1 MSKLLILTSSG
12 LIRFY
17 QSCVRIWFPP
27 VCRFH
32 PTCSEYALEALH
44 RHGFFKGSA
53 MIVWRI
59 LRCNPLSAGGWD
71 PVK

>member
-1 MSKLLILTSSG
+1 MKVLVFASSG

-17 QSCVRIWFPP
+17 QQFIRVWFPP

-32 PTCSEYALEALH
+32 PTCSEYALDALKK
-44 RHGFFKGSA
+44 HGFIKGSA
-53 MIVWRI
+53 RAAWRI
-59 LRCNPLSAGGWD
+59 VRCNPFSAGGWD

>member
-1 MSKLLILTSSG
+1 MKVLVFASSG

-17 QSCVRIWFPP
+17 QNYVRIWFPP

-32 PTCSEYALEALH
+32 PTCSEYALEALK
-44 RHGFFKGSA
+44 RHGFFRGSA
-53 MIVWRI
+53 MAVRRIV
-59 LRCNPLSAGGWD
+59 RCNPFSAGGWD

>member
-1 MSKLLILTSSG
+1 MKALVLASSG

-17 QSCVRIWFPP
+17 QNYVRIWFPP

-32 PTCSEYALEALH
+32 PTCSDYAIEALR
-44 RHGFFKGSA
+44 RHGFFRGTA
-53 MIVWRI
+53 LVVWRI
-59 LRCNPLSAGGWD
+59 LRCNPFSAGGRD